1 MIFTVLW
8 KPLAEE
14 ELASIWIDAQD
25 RQTISAAANEIDKLL
40 RVDPQSQG
48 ESRSGSQRVLI
59 MEPLVV
65 AFEVEEDD
73 RRVSALSVR
82 FHKSLAMTREE
93 LKLDLVYSFCSEEL
107 PIRWNQKHPTL
118 PTCPL
123 LSWKPSVRFHGN
135 AYSSI
140 VAASRSIRR
149 SISTPPALDVAAKLN
164 CARFR
169 QYLKWRTYSTP
180 FLNGCYNQGQWL

>member
-25 RQTISAAANEIDKLL
+25 RQTISTAANEIDRLL

-59 MEPLVV
+59 IEPLVV

-73 RRVSALSVR
+73 RRVSVLSVR
-82 FHKSLAMTREE
+82 FHSRE
-93 LKLDLVYSFCSEEL
+93 
-107 PIRWNQKHPTL
+107 Q
-118 PTCPL
+118 
-123 LSWKPSVRFHGN
+123 
-135 AYSSI
+135 
-140 VAASRSIRR
+140 
-149 SISTPPALDVAAKLN
+149 
-164 CARFR
+164 
-169 QYLKWRTYSTP
+169 
-180 FLNGCYNQGQWL
+180 